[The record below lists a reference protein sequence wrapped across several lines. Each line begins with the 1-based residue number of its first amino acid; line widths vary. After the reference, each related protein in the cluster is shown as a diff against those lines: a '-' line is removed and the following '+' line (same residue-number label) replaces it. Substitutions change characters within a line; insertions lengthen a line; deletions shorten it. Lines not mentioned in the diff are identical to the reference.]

1 VVRSELGQRQLS
13 VVRMVVRWWWACLL
27 VGVAL
32 GQEGGLPPPTR
43 QRPRPNNG
51 GFSSF
56 LSGFL
61 SSVTQ
66 TADVSDCPGKCIH
79 AIASLICDQVLEHV
93 SCPAKN
99 MRCCVEAEFQKN
111 KGEGGAPPLPL
122 DAEDKI
128 GIADITERST
138 TTTEITTT
146 TKRKKKRRRKT
157 TTKATTPATTTTT
170 TTTVTTTRKPT
181 TQTTEDP
188 SLNEDY
194 EDENPDYEYTSPANT
209 SDSSRLTLHIS
220 TISLLMTLL
229 TFLQHQNH

>member
-1 VVRSELGQRQLS
+1 MMPVQLIMTCCS
-13 VVRMVVRWWWACLL
+13 V
-27 VGVAL
+27 
-32 GQEGGLPPPTR
+32 P
-43 QRPRPNNG
+43 
-51 GFSSF
+51 
-56 LSGFL
+56 GFL

-128 GIADITERST
+128 GIAEITERST

-181 TQTTEDP
+181 TQTTVGYRYAR
-188 SLNEDY
+188 SLAIQF
-194 EDENPDYEYTSPANT
+194 SH
-209 SDSSRLTLHIS
+209 SSFRRILH
-220 TISLLMTLL
+220 
-229 TFLQHQNH
+229 